1 MNAKHM
7 WICLFLVF
15 YSAQSPCTACT
26 WITSGEYRIKSKES
40 LSQLLRA
47 PHNCF
52 TITVLRLNAFEET
65 VVSFHVLTFATQF
78 ILVQADDQVKFLAEV
93 TEQISELFNAD
104 LDAVKWKEQALDHF
118 LSILKGRQLKELKNC
133 VSVQKEYYSPT
144 CPCRNYSADSWEQI
158 RRLVRSHLMRMDI
171 IASNLKSAMDSQVK
185 SNLFI

>member
-40 LSQLLRA
+40 LSQLQEMGGEFSQVYITFPFKVYA
-47 PHNCF
+47 
-52 TITVLRLNAFEET
+52 TIMTT
-65 VVSFHVLTFATQF
+65 K
-78 ILVQADDQVKFLAEV
+78 ADDQVKFLAEV

-133 VSVQKEYYSPT
+133 AASYPETKEQRHT
-144 CPCRNYSADSWEQI
+144 N
-158 RRLVRSHLMRMDI
+158 MT
-171 IASNLKSAMDSQVK
+171 LKKHFRKLKRILKKA
-185 SNLFI
+185 

>member
-40 LSQLLRA
+40 LSQLQEMGGEFSQVYITFPFKVYA
-47 PHNCF
+47 
-52 TITVLRLNAFEET
+52 TIMTT
-65 VVSFHVLTFATQF
+65 K
-78 ILVQADDQVKFLAEV
+78 ADDQVKFLAEV

>member
-1 MNAKHM
+1 M

-40 LSQLLRA
+40 L
-47 PHNCF
+47 
-52 TITVLRLNAFEET
+52 LNAFEET

-133 VSVQKEYYSPT
+133 VSTKEQRHT
-144 CPCRNYSADSWEQI
+144 NMTLKKHFRKLKRILKKANYSADSWEQI

-171 IASNLKSAMDSQVK
+171 IASNLKTT
-185 SNLFI
+185 